1 MSICKIIYNNQI
13 NKSKIFNN
21 LTLIYFYKIQMRI
34 YSIFQAINFKI
45 KMLTNWFYK
54 VIMNI

>member
-1 MSICKIIYNNQI
+1 MNICKIINNNQI

-45 KMLTNWFYK
+45 KMLINWFYK

>member
-1 MSICKIIYNNQI
+1 MSICKIINNNQI

-45 KMLTNWFYK
+45 KMLINWFYK